1 MKSNI
6 ESIFNLLKEKG
17 LYPQYKDYSEYRK
30 ATEPAP
36 EQETLEKTIEAQQ
49 EKNEQVEPT
58 RERFEE
64 TLPQGEKEQFLAMF
78 GPSE

>member
-17 LYPQYKDYSEYRK
+17 LYPQYRDYAEYRK

-49 EKNEQVEPT
+49 EKNEQVAVKEK
-58 RERFEE
+58 FEE
-64 TLPQGEKEQFLAMF
+64 TLSDRDKSDFLSMF